1 MNLFFIFTG
10 KINKNKMSKTKQ
22 KLHNSIEAS
31 KIEINDEN
39 IQQTNQLM
47 KKQLSSANLP
57 TIVKDITV
65 YHMESFYRDNT
76 HDKYEYMIAGAN
88 VK

>member
-1 MNLFFIFTG
+1 
-10 KINKNKMSKTKQ
+10 MSKIKQ

-39 IQQTNQLM
+39 IQETNKRM

-57 TIVKDITV
+57 TVKDITV
-65 YHMESFYRDNT
+65 YHMESFYRDNSY
-76 HDKYEYMIAGAN
+76 DKYEYMFDYTN
-88 VK
+88 VG

>member
-1 MNLFFIFTG
+1 
-10 KINKNKMSKTKQ
+10 MSKTKQ

-57 TIVKDITV
+57 TVVKDITV

>member
-1 MNLFFIFTG
+1 
-10 KINKNKMSKTKQ
+10 MSKIKQ

-31 KIEINDEN
+31 KIEINDEDLH
-39 IQQTNQLM
+39 QTNKLM

-57 TIVKDITV
+57 TVKDITV

>member
-1 MNLFFIFTG
+1 
-10 KINKNKMSKTKQ
+10 MSKTKQ

-76 HDKYEYMIAGAN
+76 YDKYEYMIAGAIE
-88 VK
+88 

>member
-1 MNLFFIFTG
+1 
-10 KINKNKMSKTKQ
+10 MSKIKQ

-47 KKQLSSANLP
+47 KKQLSSANIP
-57 TIVKDITV
+57 TVKDITV
-65 YHMESFYRDNT
+65 YHMESLYRDNT
-76 HDKYEYMIAGAN
+76 YDKYEYMFFN
-88 VK
+88 TKV

>member
-1 MNLFFIFTG
+1 
-10 KINKNKMSKTKQ
+10 MSKIKQ

-39 IQQTNQLM
+39 IQETNKLM

-57 TIVKDITV
+57 IVQNITV
-65 YHMESFYRDNT
+65 YHMDSLYRDSTN
-76 HDKYEYMIAGAN
+76 DKYEYMFASAN
-88 VK
+88 IG

>member
-1 MNLFFIFTG
+1 
-10 KINKNKMSKTKQ
+10 MSKTKQ

-39 IQQTNQLM
+39 IQQTTQLM

-76 HDKYEYMIAGAN
+76 YDKYEYMIVGAN

>member
-1 MNLFFIFTG
+1 
-10 KINKNKMSKTKQ
+10 MSKTKQ

-76 HDKYEYMIAGAN
+76 HDKYEYMIAGAIE
-88 VK
+88 

>member
-1 MNLFFIFTG
+1 
-10 KINKNKMSKTKQ
+10 MSKIKQ

-39 IQQTNQLM
+39 IQETNQLM
-47 KKQLSSANLP
+47 KKQLSSYNLP
-57 TIVKDITV
+57 IVKNVPNITV

-76 HDKYEYMIAGAN
+76 YDKYEYMITGAN
-88 VK
+88 IE

>member
-1 MNLFFIFTG
+1 
-10 KINKNKMSKTKQ
+10 MSKMKQ

-31 KIEINDEN
+31 KIEINKEDMQETN
-39 IQQTNQLM
+39 ILM
-47 KKQLSSANLP
+47 KKKLSSVNVP

-76 HDKYEYMIAGAN
+76 YDKYEYMFFN
-88 VK
+88 TKV

>member
-1 MNLFFIFTG
+1 
-10 KINKNKMSKTKQ
+10 MSKTKQ

>member
-1 MNLFFIFTG
+1 
-10 KINKNKMSKTKQ
+10 MSKTKQ
-22 KLHNSIEAS
+22 KLHNYIEAS

-57 TIVKDITV
+57 TVKDISV

>member
-1 MNLFFIFTG
+1 
-10 KINKNKMSKTKQ
+10 MSKIKQ

-31 KIEINDEN
+31 KIELNDEN

-57 TIVKDITV
+57 TVKDITV

-76 HDKYEYMIAGAN
+76 HDKYEYIIAGAN